1 MSKKLWGGRFTKSTN
16 KKVEE
21 FTSSI
26 DVDKKLYKKDIDAS
40 IAHVKMLKKQKIIKS
55 SDAAKIIKALLQIEL
70 QIDKGSFL
78 YDESLED
85 IHMNIENSLIKKIG
99 NIGKKIHTARSRN
112 DQVVTDLR
120 LYTKDNICL
129 LYTSPSPRD

>member
-40 IAHVKMLKKQKIIKS
+40 IAHVKMLKKQKYLRKGDLVVNIASMPAREKGTTNMMKISKIK
-55 SDAAKIIKALLQIEL
+55 
-70 QIDKGSFL
+70 
-78 YDESLED
+78 
-85 IHMNIENSLIKKIG
+85 
-99 NIGKKIHTARSRN
+99 
-112 DQVVTDLR
+112 
-120 LYTKDNICL
+120 
-129 LYTSPSPRD
+129 